1 MLGLSGILLLAGM
14 FLNPGFSIIVFTP
27 LLLPIAE
34 SIGYD
39 PLHFGV
45 IMVMNLALGL
55 ITPPVGACLYMGS
68 VVSGLPV
75 EQIIGQLKP
84 FYLLMLFLLL
94 LIIIVPQLST
104 GFVDLIY

>member
-1 MLGLSGILLLAGM
+1 M

-27 LLLPIAE
+27 LLLPVAE
-34 SIGYD
+34 GIGYD

-68 VVSGLPV
+68 VVSGLSI
-75 EQIIGQLKP
+75 EQIIKQLKP
-84 FYLLMLFLLL
+84 FYLLL
-94 LIIIVPQLST
+94 LILVILIILFPELST
-104 GFVDLIY
+104 GFVKIIYAGG